1 MNNPDLDIILRTLA
15 EVRRTMNESGPRDTM
30 RTIDQLRDV
39 LDRPEFVR
47 ALDRMNRRR
56 MLRVVDD

>member
-30 RTIDQLRDV
+30 RTKISCGTCWTDLN
-39 LDRPEFVR
+39 LF
-47 ALDRMNRRR
+47 ALWIG
-56 MLRVVDD
+56 